1 MGNVMIHI
9 NEELSADMLDNI
21 EGELNHLEG
30 VENCYVSEENRH
42 LMLLSYD
49 GRKIS
54 SPELL
59 HTVAEQGVHAQL
71 IGF

>member
-1 MGNVMIHI
+1 MIHI
-9 NEELSADMLDNI
+9 DEELSAESLDAI
-21 EGELNHLEG
+21 ECELNHLAG
-30 VENCYVSEENRH
+30 VEDCYVSEESKH

-49 GRKIS
+49 GREIS

-59 HTVAEQGVHAQL
+59 NTIAEQGVHAQL